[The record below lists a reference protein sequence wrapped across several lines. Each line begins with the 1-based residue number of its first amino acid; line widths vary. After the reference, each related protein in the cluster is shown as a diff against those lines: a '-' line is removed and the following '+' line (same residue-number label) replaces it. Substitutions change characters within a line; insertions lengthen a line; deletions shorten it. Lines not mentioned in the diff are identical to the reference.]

1 MFFYQKIIKVFY
13 GLMVFIFLLIGSIF
27 VAEFQH
33 LNLAVYFFD
42 VGQGDSILIYT
53 PKGQTI
59 LIDGG
64 VDNTVVYK
72 LGKYLPFY
80 NRNIDLIISTH
91 PDSDHLAGL
100 LEVINRYHVK
110 NILFSG
116 IEHNSYLNQLWL
128 EKIKQSGANLII
140 ANQPLVIPLNRNMAL
155 KILYPSQSLFGQTLK
170 ESNDAS
176 IVAKLDVGNTAF
188 LFTGDAPSKTVEK
201 NLLTKGVDLQ
211 SDVLKVG
218 HHGSKYSSGAPF
230 LAAVKPKI
238 AIISAG
244 KDNKFGHPN
253 PEVIARLN
261 HLGATILSTINLGDI
276 IIYSDGV

>member
-1 MFFYQKIIKVFY
+1 
-13 GLMVFIFLLIGSIF
+13 MVFIFLLIGSIF

-276 IIYSDGV
+276 IIYSDGVKIWY